1 MTSLVGFENELKL
14 LVDNYK
20 SNSLHSSIILNG
32 EKGIGKKTFIN
43 KFLNDIFINSLDGKN
58 YLHHLNLLNNNTHPN
73 VRIIERIFDNK
84 SKKIKSNIT
93 IEQIRNLKKFVN
105 ESPSIK
111 YLSKF
116 IIIDSADDL
125 NVNATNSLLKTLEEP
140 KFNTFIFLI
149 SHQLSHLLPTI
160 RSRCM
165 KIRLNKHNFENFNLI
180 LKSQIKE
187 INEDEIKF
195 YYDLTNGS
203 PGNAISLY
211 DDNIYPILDSTLNS
225 LKLKT
230 IDNNTVDLA
239 NNLSKYEND
248 KFKSYILLLKTILVT
263 LSKLKVDNNETNDYL
278 SNKFQTL
285 KELSYALSM
294 QNIIDRFEFLSNNEN
309 DLFTYNLDKKL
320 FILKFLTI

>member
-20 SNSLHSSIILNG
+20 SNSLHSSIILYG

-43 KFLNDIFINSLDGKN
+43 KFLNDIFINSLEGKN

-111 YLSKF
+111 NLSKF

-140 KFNTFIFLI
+140 KFDTFIFLI

-165 KIRLNKHNFENFNLI
+165 KIRLNKHNFENFNSI
-180 LKSQIKE
+180 LKCQIKE

-278 SNKFQTL
+278 SNKFQIL
-285 KELSYALSM
+285 KELSYSLSM

-320 FILKFLTI
+320 FILKFLTT